1 MNAFLRYRWIEPYQ
15 AIVTTIP
22 ILLNTGA
29 DSLPTFILHTRQAPF
44 SKAFLGGVFK
54 FLKVAYI
61 WSYDLSRETLMA
73 TCL

>member
-1 MNAFLRYRWIEPYQ
+1 MNAFLRYWWIEPYQ
-15 AIVTTIP
+15 AIV
-22 ILLNTGA
+22 NTGS

-44 SKAFLGGVFK
+44 SKAFLGGFFK

-73 TCL
+73 RYL